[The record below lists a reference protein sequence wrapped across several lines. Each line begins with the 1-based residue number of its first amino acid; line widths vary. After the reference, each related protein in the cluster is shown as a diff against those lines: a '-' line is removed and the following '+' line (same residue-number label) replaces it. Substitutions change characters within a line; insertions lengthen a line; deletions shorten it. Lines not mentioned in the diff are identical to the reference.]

1 MTAGSAHCAEAQSHR
16 SRGFCFSSLT
26 SRHTLRSWI
35 TGRRSVTIE
44 QPYQSDHTPNLVTDV
59 LTSPSQS
66 PERRRSGNPRPR
78 RIILFVSVMIA
89 VIFIAVLAL
98 SIWWPF
104 HQQSVLQDLQ
114 EASDSRV
121 KVGAFHST
129 YFPYP
134 GCILE
139 NVVFARD
146 SNPKPLMTVQKL
158 TLQGTYAGILARHL
172 KSITA
177 DGMRIT
183 VPPFGTG
190 PAFHTTRS
198 PITIGQIVTRDAIL
212 EFMSRNADGEPL
224 RFDIHE
230 ADLRD
235 VGWKEPLTYRVNL
248 HNPKPPGEISASGKF
263 GVWDQQD
270 AARTPVSGEYKF
282 EKADLGVF
290 EGIAGTL
297 SSGGKFSGTLGHMDI
312 SGTTDVPDFNVKS
325 GVNQVDLKTEFNAY
339 VDAIHGDTFLK
350 RVDAYFQKTHV
361 VAQGSIT
368 RSDGKGRVALIELS
382 TRNGRIEDILRLFSH
397 EKRAPMAGAVTLT
410 AKVTIPSG
418 KQRFLRKVILR
429 GDFGIGGGE
438 FSNPSTQEGVDKL
451 SAGARGE
458 KDKSDPATV
467 LSDLKGQVIL
477 ENGVGNFTDL
487 SFGVPGAAASMHGTY
502 DLISHKI
509 DLRGQMQVD
518 SKISNTTTGG
528 KALVLK
534 MMEPFFKKHKQGEI
548 VPVRISGTYDN
559 PTFGLDFNDKRARQ
573 VTLPR
578 SSQATAPTRHLP

>member
-1 MTAGSAHCAEAQSHR
+1 
-16 SRGFCFSSLT
+16 
-26 SRHTLRSWI
+26 
-35 TGRRSVTIE
+35 VTIE
-44 QPYQSDHTPNLVTDV
+44 QPYQADRTPTLVTDV
-59 LTSPSQS
+59 LTSSSQS
-66 PERRRSGNPRPR
+66 TDRDRSGKPGSR
-78 RIILFVSVMIA
+78 RIVLFLSVTAA

-98 SIWWPF
+98 SVWWPF
-104 HQQSVLQDLQ
+104 REQSIVQNLQ
-114 EASDSRV
+114 EASDSHV
-121 KVGAFHST
+121 KVGALHST

-139 NVVFARD
+139 NVVFTRD
-146 SNPKPLMTVQKL
+146 SNAKPLITVQKL

-177 DGMRIT
+177 DGMRIS

-212 EFMSRNADGEPL
+212 EFVSSNADGEPL

-282 EKADLGVF
+282 ERADLGVF

-297 SSGGKFSGTLGHMDI
+297 SSAGKFNGTLGHIDI
-312 SGTTDVPDFNVKS
+312 SGATDVPDFNVKS
-325 GVNQVDLKTEFNAY
+325 GVNHVDLKAEFSAY

-350 RVDAYFQKTHV
+350 RVDAYFQKMHM
-361 VAQGSIT
+361 VAQGSIA
-368 RSDGKGRVALIELS
+368 RSEGKGRVALIELS
-382 TRNGRIEDILRLFSH
+382 TRNGRIEDLLRLFSH
-397 EKRAPMAGAVTLT
+397 QKNAPMAGAVTLT

-429 GDFGIGGGE
+429 GNFGIGGGE
-438 FSNPSTQEGVDKL
+438 FSNPSTQEGIDKL

-458 KDKSDPATV
+458 KDNSDPATV

-477 ENGVGNFTDL
+477 ENGIGNFTDL

-518 SKISNTTTGG
+518 SKISNTTSGG

-548 VPVRISGTYDN
+548 VPVRISGTYN
-559 PTFGLDFNDKRARQ
+559 SPTFGLDFNDKRARQ
-573 VTLPR
+573 VTLP
-578 SSQATAPTRHLP
+578 QNTPGKVPARHLP